1 MIKFVIF
8 DLDGTLLNTLV
19 DLKESTNFALSQFG
33 FPIRS
38 LEEVRNFVGNGVAKL
53 IERAVV
59 ENCEKDVE
67 EKCLAIFKQHY
78 SNNMYNN
85 TAPYDGIIDVLK
97 ELRANG
103 IKIGVVSNKFDSA
116 VKELCEK
123 YFHGLIDAAIGQCD
137 DVLKKPAPD
146 GVFKAMKLLGAD
158 FSNTVYVGDSDVDV
172 LTAKNSGLPCIG
184 VTWGFRDKSY
194 LEGAEFVIDKP
205 YDIINVIGSL

>member
-1 MIKFVIF
+1 M
-8 DLDGTLLNTLV
+8 
-19 DLKESTNFALSQFG
+19 
-33 FPIRS
+33 
-38 LEEVRNFVGNGVAKL
+38 
-53 IERAVV
+53 
-59 ENCEKDVE
+59 
-67 EKCLAIFKQHY
+67 
-78 SNNMYNN
+78 
-85 TAPYDGIIDVLK
+85 
-97 ELRANG
+97 
-103 IKIGVVSNKFDSA
+103 
-116 VKELCEK
+116 
-123 YFHGLIDAAIGQCD
+123 IDAAIGQCD